1 MNANVVLNVMKE
13 QLQWKEEKSLTSL
26 RRLIRATY
34 GFGPNVVAG
43 TWLVLERNGTLPPKA
58 RVHYLLWMLIYF
70 KSYNPFE
77 VYCSRF
83 KVCKNTFR
91 KWVKAFATAIAHDK
105 TIVSTSMGEKF

>member
-13 QLQWKEEKSLTSL
+13 QLQWKEEESLTSL

-58 RVHYLLWMLIYF
+58 RVHYLLWMLIYYI
-70 KSYNPFE
+70 KSTN
-77 VYCSRF
+77 
-83 KVCKNTFR
+83 
-91 KWVKAFATAIAHDK
+91 
-105 TIVSTSMGEKF
+105 